1 MGLELIKQHTN
12 TPRVTALRGVFL
24 LLILILTWV
33 AMTRL
38 PLFDEDE
45 GEYAEVAVEMAHSHD
60 FITPTLNGSPF
71 YEKPIL
77 AFWLEAPLVNVFGAH
92 PWVFRL
98 PSEIACLLWLWII
111 MRFSREFLHTN
122 TGQLAQLFCASS
134 LGVVV
139 SAQAAAMDGVLSALI
154 AAALFDIYRY
164 FKTERSKLI
173 PRVYLWMALGFLAKG
188 PIAVVIPLLGS
199 FLFFLTEKKL
209 SLWFRALLYWPAWV
223 LFLVI
228 TLPWYVM
235 QYHLMGQAFIDYFL
249 LRENVGRLIGSLQ
262 GHTGHWW
269 YYFPV
274 LLFIALPHTPLLFRG
289 LFKGVDERNK
299 DPLLR
304 FLLIWFVSV
313 FIIFSIA
320 QTKLP
325 HYLLVGLTPLFLL
338 MGIYINSLKNPLWW
352 GGIAVIEWL
361 LLIILPSKIE
371 TMKPQLHHDYIVAM
385 LSRTNDVFD
394 KEYYVWLISII
405 TVTVLLVVLLR
416 FVFTYTVIESTRLS
430 VTLSNHVLL
439 LYLILPTI
447 ANLQQQPVID
457 LARYAKQ
464 FNQPI
469 VADNR
474 MPSFAVMLGQPTQN
488 RHAKQGD
495 IVFLRVD
502 QLSDYPNHQILKR
515 EGGLVLL
522 RVN

>member
-1 MGLELIKQHTN
+1 MGLELVTQQKN

-24 LLILILTWV
+24 LLLLILTWV

-45 GEYAEVAVEMAHSHD
+45 GEYAEVAVEMASSHD

-77 AFWLEAPLVNVFGAH
+77 AFWLEAPLVNLFGAH

-98 PSEIACLLWLWII
+98 PSELACLLWLWLI
-111 MRFSREFLHTN
+111 MRFAREFLHPH

-139 SAQAAAMDGVLSALI
+139 SAQAAAMDGVLSALV
-154 AAALFDIYRY
+154 AATLFDIYRY
-164 FKTERSKLI
+164 FKTGRAALI

-188 PIAVVIPLLGS
+188 PIAVVIPLVSS
-199 FLFFLTEKKL
+199 FFFFLTEKKL
-209 SLWFRALLYWPAWV
+209 SQWFRAILFWPAWV
-223 LFLVI
+223 LFLLI

-249 LRENVGRLIGSLQ
+249 LRENVGRLVGTLQ

-274 LLFIALPHTPLLFRG
+274 LLFIALPHTTLLIRS
-289 LFKGVDERNK
+289 LFKGIVERNK
-299 DPLLR
+299 NPLLR
-304 FLLIWFVSV
+304 FLLVWFISV
-313 FIIFSIA
+313 FVIFSVA

-325 HYLLVGLTPLFLL
+325 HYLLIGLTPLFLL
-338 MGIYINSLKNPLWW
+338 MGMYVNALKNPLWW
-352 GGIAVIEWL
+352 GGVAVIEWL
-361 LLIILPSKIE
+361 LLAILPSKIE
-371 TMKPQLHHDYIVAM
+371 AIKAQLHNPYISAM
-385 LSRTNDVFD
+385 LSRTHDVFNN
-394 KEYYVWLISII
+394 EYYVWLTIVII
-405 TVTVLLVVLLR
+405 ATIILAVLLR
-416 FVFTYTVIESTRLS
+416 FVFTYTLIESTRLS
-430 VTLSNHVLL
+430 VTLSSHILL
-439 LYLILPTI
+439 LYLILPAI

-464 FNQPI
+464 FNQPV

-474 MPSFAVMLGQPTQN
+474 MPSFAVMLGRPTQN
-488 RHAKQGD
+488 RHAQQGEL
-495 IVFLRVD
+495 VFLRVD
-502 QLSDYPNHQILKR
+502 QLADYPQHQILKS